1 MDVEKR
7 KNKLV
12 VVKLK
17 LIESTKSTNTALYV
31 EAYNKRKTGEATI
44 GYGTFFSTPVSYN
57 STSGLVSASQAGGY
71 FYYPWAMSIEDIT
84 AKLFAIASS
93 TNVNIIAE
101 RKFLLLM
108 EQKQNCN
115 R

>member
-1 MDVEKR
+1 M
-7 KNKLV
+7 
-12 VVKLK
+12 
-17 LIESTKSTNTALYV
+17 
-31 EAYNKRKTGEATI
+31 
-44 GYGTFFSTPVSYN
+44 
-57 STSGLVSASQAGGY
+57 SASQAGGY